1 MHESADITAYKL
13 VPEGTYLQI
22 FIPGKNLMEPIIEK
36 HMNSCS
42 IWLDD
47 GRHISS
53 DQRRKIYATVND
65 ISAYSG
71 NVPEVEKEWL
81 KYLHINRTGCGY
93 FSLSDCSMDTA
104 REFINTM
111 LDYALEQG
119 IPLLDFA
126 LNRTDDI
133 GHYLYACLKL
143 RKCAICGR
151 EGEIHHV
158 DTIGMGND
166 RRKVDD
172 SDYRKICLCRQHH
185 TEAHNIGMTEF
196 ESKYKVYGIKFDEN

>member
-1 MHESADITAYKL
+1 MHEAADIIAYKL
-13 VPEGTYLQI
+13 VPEGTYLKI
-22 FIPGKNLMEPIIEK
+22 FIPGKNLMEPIVDK
-36 HMNSCS
+36 HMNRCS
-42 IWLDD
+42 VWLDD

-126 LNRTDDI
+126 LTVPMI
-133 GHYLYACLKL
+133 
-143 RKCAICGR
+143 
-151 EGEIHHV
+151 
-158 DTIGMGND
+158 
-166 RRKVDD
+166 
-172 SDYRKICLCRQHH
+172 
-185 TEAHNIGMTEF
+185 
-196 ESKYKVYGIKFDEN
+196 

>member
-172 SDYRKICLCRQHH
+172 SDYRLSLIH
-185 TEAHNIGMTEF
+185 I
-196 ESKYKVYGIKFDEN
+196 

>member
-22 FIPGKNLMEPIIEK
+22 FIPGKNLMEPIIEN

-81 KYLHINRTGCGY
+81 KYLHINQTGCGY

-151 EGEIHHV
+151 DGEIHHV

-172 SDYRKICLCRQHH
+172 SEYRKICLCRKHH
-185 TEAHNIGMTEF
+185 TEAHSIGMTAF
-196 ESKYKVYGIKFDEN
+196 EDRYKVYGIKFDN

>member
-1 MHESADITAYKL
+1 MDGMDKNKTFLIVGLGLLGGKYAQVLSQKGYRVTGITHSQS
-13 VPEGTYLQI
+13 T
-22 FIPGKNLMEPIIEK
+22 
-36 HMNSCS
+36 
-42 IWLDD
+42 
-47 GRHISS
+47 
-53 DQRRKIYATVND
+53 
-65 ISAYSG
+65 
-71 NVPEVEKEWL
+71 
-81 KYLHINRTGCGY
+81 
-93 FSLSDCSMDTA
+93 
-104 REFINTM
+104 

-172 SDYRKICLCRQHH
+172 SYYRKICLCRQHH
-185 TEAHNIGMTEF
+185 TEAHNIGMIEF
-196 ESKYKVYGIKFDEN
+196 ESKYKVYGIRFGGD

>member
-104 REFINTM
+104 REFINTI

-133 GHYLYACLKL
+133 GPYLYVCLKL
-143 RKCAICGR
+143 RNCAICGG
-151 EGEIHHV
+151 EGVIRHV
-158 DTIGMGND
+158 ERIDMGNGLS
-166 RRKVDD
+166 KDD
-172 SDYRKICLCRQHH
+172 DWTLRKI
-185 TEAHNIGMTEF
+185 
-196 ESKYKVYGIKFDEN
+196 

>member
-81 KYLHINRTGCGY
+81 KCVFPTGMYSSCFNKFHLLPSQLQKYLQFFYCQFLRVGFTLSKRACAKPQIQGQLIIIKVISY
-93 FSLSDCSMDTA
+93 FG
-104 REFINTM
+104 FF
-111 LDYALEQG
+111 YQ
-119 IPLLDFA
+119 
-126 LNRTDDI
+126 
-133 GHYLYACLKL
+133 
-143 RKCAICGR
+143 
-151 EGEIHHV
+151 
-158 DTIGMGND
+158 
-166 RRKVDD
+166 
-172 SDYRKICLCRQHH
+172 
-185 TEAHNIGMTEF
+185 
-196 ESKYKVYGIKFDEN
+196 

>member
-81 KYLHINRTGCGY
+81 KYLHINRTG
-93 FSLSDCSMDTA
+93 
-104 REFINTM
+104 
-111 LDYALEQG
+111 
-119 IPLLDFA
+119 
-126 LNRTDDI
+126 
-133 GHYLYACLKL
+133 
-143 RKCAICGR
+143 
-151 EGEIHHV
+151 
-158 DTIGMGND
+158 
-166 RRKVDD
+166 
-172 SDYRKICLCRQHH
+172 
-185 TEAHNIGMTEF
+185 
-196 ESKYKVYGIKFDEN
+196 

>member
-1 MHESADITAYKL
+1 MFEFAQITGYKPT
-13 VPEGTYLQI
+13 PEGTYLQML
-22 FIPGKNLMEPIIEK
+22 IPGKNLMEAIIDK
-36 HMNSCS
+36 RIRSCNV
-42 IWLDD
+42 WLED
-47 GRHISS
+47 GRHISAE
-53 DQRRKIYATVND
+53 QRKKAYATIND
-65 ISAYSG
+65 IASHTG
-71 NVPEVEKEWL
+71 ELPGVMKEWL
-81 KYLHINRTGCGY
+81 KFLHIYRTGCDY
-93 FSLSDCSMDTA
+93 FSLSNCSMDTA
-104 REFINTM
+104 RSFINTL
-111 LDYALEQG
+111 LDYALENG
-119 IPLLDFA
+119 IQILDLA
-126 LNRTDDI
+126 VNRTDDI

-196 ESKYKVYGIKFDEN
+196 ENKYKVYGIKFEEN

>member
-1 MHESADITAYKL
+1 MICRTVNYHGMTQRGDYMHESANITAYKL

-22 FIPGKNLMEPIIEK
+22 FIPGKNLTEPIIEK
-36 HMNSCS
+36 HMNRCS
-42 IWLDD
+42 VWLDD
-47 GRHISS
+47 GRHISA

-104 REFINTM
+104 R
-111 LDYALEQG
+111 D
-119 IPLLDFA
+119 
-126 LNRTDDI
+126 
-133 GHYLYACLKL
+133 
-143 RKCAICGR
+143 
-151 EGEIHHV
+151 V

-172 SDYRKICLCRQHH
+172 SDYRKICLCRKHH
-185 TEAHNIGMTEF
+185 TEAHNIGMIDF
-196 ESKYKVYGIKFDEN
+196 ESKYKVYGIKFEEN

>member
-1 MHESADITAYKL
+1 
-13 VPEGTYLQI
+13 
-22 FIPGKNLMEPIIEK
+22 MEPIVDK
-36 HMNSCS
+36 HMNRCS
-42 IWLDD
+42 VWLDD

-104 REFINTM
+104 REFINTI

-151 EGEIHHV
+151 AGEIHHV

-172 SDYRKICLCRQHH
+172 SEYRKICLCRKHH
-185 TEAHNIGMTEF
+185 TEAHGIGMTAF
-196 ESKYKVYGIKFDEN
+196 EGKYKVYGIKFDN